1 MKKIIV
7 ATGNEGKMVEIRNIL
22 KGVDVQLLSLKD
34 AHIDVDVEE
43 NGNTF
48 EENAII
54 KAEAICKL
62 TGEVVMAD
70 DSGLEVD
77 YLNGEPG
84 IYSARYMGRDT
95 SYKIKNNHIISL
107 LDGVEGKDRSCRFV
121 CAIALAFPNGKTIV
135 KRGTMEGLVA
145 YEEKGTN
152 GFGYDP
158 IVYLP
163 EMGMTSGELEPDVK
177 DSMSHRGN
185 ALKMIREDIEAYIN
199 E

>member
-1 MKKIIV
+1 MSKIIV

-22 KGVDVQLLSLKD
+22 KDLDIELLSLKD
-34 AHIDVDVEE
+34 ADIDVDVEE
-43 NGNTF
+43 NGKTF

-62 TGEVVMAD
+62 TGEIVMAD

-95 SYKIKNNHIISL
+95 SYTVKNNHIIDL
-107 LDGVEGKDRSCRFV
+107 LKDVEGDDRSCRFV
-121 CAIALAFPNGKTIV
+121 CAIALAFPDGKTIV

-145 YEEKGTN
+145 YEEKGEH

-163 EMGMTSGELEPDVK
+163 EMGKTSGELLPDVK

-185 ALKMIREDIEAYIN
+185 ALRMIRDELEKLV
-199 E
+199 